1 MDCEGSAAG
10 RGHDYNEEMYVD
22 RKPISPSEDYTGRRT
37 GRSTRCQGPPPCTSP
52 RPVSPVAA
60 AARSTT
66 VAKFDHE
73 MVLTSAGCNQ
83 TEVSSQPRPSPA
95 GLNPAAAAI
104 ESVRGDGSKES

>member
-1 MDCEGSAAG
+1 MNTKIQN
-10 RGHDYNEEMYVD
+10 HIIFLTIFQFYTL
-22 RKPISPSEDYTGRRT
+22 PIHNYTT
-37 GRSTRCQGPPPCTSP
+37 LALLHSYTLTYLL
-52 RPVSPVAA
+52 SPVAA